1 MKKLSMSIAILFTIC
16 FLSIQAT
23 MAQVGSGSGIPELKE
38 AQRKAM
44 LAILAESKKKGE
56 PLFTIIVDN
65 RAEVEHAF
73 TSANPDEAALQK
85 HKAKLAEAMCKA
97 IAMRWDA
104 ASRMMK
110 LLTPEQKKFVAQM
123 IKESDWVKDAYRVLL
138 DTYELP
144 DFAN

>member
-1 MKKLSMSIAILFTIC
+1 MSIAILFAVG
-16 FLSIQAT
+16 FLSVQAT
-23 MAQVGSGSGIPELKE
+23 MAQVGTGSGIPELKE
-38 AQRKAM
+38 AQRKEM

-73 TSANPDEAALQK
+73 TSANPDEAALEK
-85 HKAKLAEAMCKA
+85 NKAKVTEAMCKA
-97 IAMRWDA
+97 VAMRWDTA
-104 ASRMMK
+104 ARMMK
-110 LLTPEQKKFVAQM
+110 VLTPEQKRFVVQM

-138 DTYELP
+138 DTYDLP

>member
-1 MKKLSMSIAILFTIC
+1 MKKLSMSIAILFTVC

-23 MAQVGSGSGIPELKE
+23 MAQVGSGSDIPELKE

-85 HKAKLAEAMCKA
+85 HRAAFMEAMCKLLTLRLDTA
-97 IAMRWDA
+97 VQ
-104 ASRMMK
+104 MMN
-110 LLTPEQKKFVAQM
+110 LLTPRQKRFVVQM
-123 IKESDWVKDAYRVLL
+123 IKESGWEKDEYRVLL
-138 DTYELP
+138 DTYNLP
-144 DFAN
+144 DFAQ